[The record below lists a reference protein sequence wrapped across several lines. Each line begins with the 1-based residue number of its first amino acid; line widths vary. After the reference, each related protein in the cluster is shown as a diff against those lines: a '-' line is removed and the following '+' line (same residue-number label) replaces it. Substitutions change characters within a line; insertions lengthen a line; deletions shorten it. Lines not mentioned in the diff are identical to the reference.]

1 MRNFARGATGGICLS
16 RRPFNLS
23 NAIWRCEFEDYRPI
37 NGPSPPVG
45 PPTPGKRKWRSLR
58 LPGDQLP
65 SLYGKVT
72 APTPTAPLWTQDQA
86 IAYEAAL
93 EAINDVIAGYSE
105 QIALE
110 HGRVVP
116 NTARIAWLEM
126 RTDQASATGHAL
138 NVMDDENVRQTL
150 LEYSAI
156 VRARD
161 GAG

>member
-1 MRNFARGATGGICLS
+1 MRISDWSSDVCSSDL
-16 RRPFNLS
+16 
-23 NAIWRCEFEDYRPI
+23 
-37 NGPSPPVG
+37 
-45 PPTPGKRKWRSLR
+45 
-58 LPGDQLP
+58 LP

-126 RTDQASATGHAL
+126 RTDQESATGHAP

-150 LEYSAI
+150 LEYRSEEHTSELQSLMRISHA
-156 VRARD
+156 VFCLNTKQ
-161 GAG
+161 

>member
-1 MRNFARGATGGICLS
+1 MSHDALGGICLS
-16 RRPFNLS
+16 RRPFKRA
-23 NAIWRCEFEDYRPI
+23 NAIWRCEFEDYRPS

-45 PPTPGKRKWRSLR
+45 PPTLGKRKWRSLR

-72 APTPTAPLWTQDQA
+72 ALSPTAPLWTQDRA

-110 HGRVVP
+110 PGCVAPNEMGRA
-116 NTARIAWLEM
+116 NAR
-126 RTDQASATGHAL
+126 TPVT
-138 NVMDDENVRQTL
+138 NKP
-150 LEYSAI
+150 LEY
-156 VRARD
+156 R
-161 GAG
+161 

>member
-1 MRNFARGATGGICLS
+1 MS

-45 PPTPGKRKWRSLR
+45 PPTLGKRKWRSLR

-116 NTARIAWLEM
+116 NTARGSVAKIGGSQ
-126 RTDQASATGHAL
+126 R
-138 NVMDDENVRQTL
+138 
-150 LEYSAI
+150 
-156 VRARD
+156 
-161 GAG
+161 

>member
-1 MRNFARGATGGICLS
+1 MS

-45 PPTPGKRKWRSLR
+45 PPTLGKRKWRSLR

-116 NTARIAWLEM
+116 NTASDKRCWNTARSFGRETAQGEGPPDG
-126 RTDQASATGHAL
+126 RAL
-138 NVMDDENVRQTL
+138 VR
-150 LEYSAI
+150 
-156 VRARD
+156 
-161 GAG
+161 